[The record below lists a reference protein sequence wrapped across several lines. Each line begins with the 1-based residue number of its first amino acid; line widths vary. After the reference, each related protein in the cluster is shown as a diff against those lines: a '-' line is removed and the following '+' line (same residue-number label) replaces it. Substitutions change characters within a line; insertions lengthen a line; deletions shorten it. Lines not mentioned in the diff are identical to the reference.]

1 MKVLIRKVNHSDYL
15 GVIDL
20 YNEYNN
26 KNIMYH
32 DISTYDFK
40 KIIVAE
46 AEGKIIACAEINIL
60 NNEIENYKYS
70 YITNLC
76 IKKKYQSDSVIKLL
90 FQAIEKITI
99 QQKCKKIILDISSKQ
114 QFETYKKI
122 NFKKTDSIN
131 LIKDLES
138 N

>member
-1 MKVLIRKVNHSDYL
+1 MKVLIRKFNHSHYL

-20 YNEYNN
+20 YNEYNK

-32 DISTYDFK
+32 DINTYDFK

-46 AEGKIIACAEINIL
+46 TDNKVIACAEINIL

-76 IKKKYQSDSVIKLL
+76 IKKEYQSDSIIKLII
-90 FQAIEKITI
+90 QAIEKISK
-99 QQKCKKIILDISSKQ
+99 QQKCKKIILDISNKQ
-114 QFETYKKI
+114 QFETYKKL
-122 NFKKTDSIN
+122 NFIKTDNIN
-131 LIKDLES
+131 LCKDLDTI
-138 N
+138 